1 MNSTPDDPKIPESHS
16 ETLESGCESGFEANS
31 EDILTNE
38 ERQKI
43 YQACLRMITSP
54 DELPYDAKYILKTLD
69 CHKPL
74 ERFLYNTV
82 FFYGKDELPLASLE
96 SEESGKSEEP
106 DFFEKSA
113 HLYYLHSM
121 LNEKLDRAHFLR
133 DNMRDDALLNCI
145 LSEAK
150 KRKLAIPQN
159 SGEYLKERIYQTFK
173 KAKRFSEDGT
183 IIPIILDVQYDNFD
197 DYLKYLYTKDGNRIM
212 KVSPNGLWKLLGLR
226 RDKTFFDMRPTQNE
240 VYILCVSLG
249 LDYHV
254 YDKLRK
260 MLEKEF
266 EEASD
271 DGRKAK
277 FRNSFQKKG
286 FTNTKRDDIM
296 RECLEN
302 MMSYLIFARS
312 EAHGVEEFIPGI
324 LLKNVN
330 QTLERFKEEPLT
342 KEVPASPTTPKHRK
356 VNL

>member
-1 MNSTPDDPKIPESHS
+1 MKPTPDDPKTPASHL
-16 ETLESGCESGFEANS
+16 EALESDCESGFETNS
-31 EDILTNE
+31 EDILTDT

-43 YQACLRMITSP
+43 YQACLRMITGP
-54 DELPYDAKYILKTLD
+54 DELSYDVKYILKTLD

-74 ERFLYNTV
+74 EQFLYNTV
-82 FFYGKDELPLASLE
+82 FFYGKDGKPLASLE
-96 SEESGKSEEP
+96 PEESEKSGEP
-106 DFFEKSA
+106 DFFERSA

-133 DNMRDDALLNCI
+133 DNMRDDALLHCI

-159 SGEYLKERIYQTFK
+159 SGEYLKERIYQKFK
-173 KAKRFSEDGT
+173 KRERFSEDGP
-183 IIPIILDVQYDNFD
+183 IIPIILDGQYDNFD

-212 KVSPNGLWKLLGLR
+212 DVSPHGLWKLLDLR
-226 RDKTFFDMRPTQNE
+226 RDKTFFAKRPTQNE
-240 VYILCVSLG
+240 VYILCISLG

-266 EEASD
+266 EEASEED
-271 DGRKAK
+271 RKAK

-286 FTNTKRDDIM
+286 FTNTKRDDIL

-302 MMSYLIFARS
+302 IMSYLIFARS
-312 EAHGVEEFIPGI
+312 EAHDVEEFIPGI
-324 LLKNVN
+324 LLKNAN
-330 QTLERFKEEPLT
+330 QTLERSGEDPLT
-342 KEVPASPTTPKHRK
+342 KDVPASPTTPKHRR
-356 VNL
+356 VNF